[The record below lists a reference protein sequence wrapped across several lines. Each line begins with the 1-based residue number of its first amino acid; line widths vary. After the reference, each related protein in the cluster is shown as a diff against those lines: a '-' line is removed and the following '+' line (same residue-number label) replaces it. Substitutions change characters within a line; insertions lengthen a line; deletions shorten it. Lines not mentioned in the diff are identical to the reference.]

1 MEKFQRKLFL
11 PTLIN
16 IEYAP
21 QHTHYS
27 DVEKM

>member
-11 PTLIN
+11 PTMIN
-16 IEYAP
+16 IECAP
-21 QHTHYS
+21 QRTYYS